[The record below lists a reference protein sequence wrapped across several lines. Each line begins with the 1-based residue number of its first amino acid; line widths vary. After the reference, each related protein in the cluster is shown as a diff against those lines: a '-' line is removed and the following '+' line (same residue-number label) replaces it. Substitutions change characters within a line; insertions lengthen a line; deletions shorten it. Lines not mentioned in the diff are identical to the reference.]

1 MGVLLMISTLTAAQ
15 QWLDLASNTVSE
27 PVLPARPFQLITLW
41 DMLRFEA
48 PWFYRATFEI
58 DRQICVLGKEIQ
70 QRGRDDRLTEA
81 EAAEVTD
88 ALHRILSQ
96 CKRIGLS
103 RSQERIDDILM
114 HVQAMPGHLFVTL
127 LRTQQMLLE
136 LRTAIVRDLDQQVF
150 LSLPLSDINYYE
162 QEQLFGLEVFTNF
175 PSTRPDVAEAGN
187 CYATG
192 RYTACV
198 FHCMRVLEK
207 GLHALVRDLNNS
219 FGANVVFNKDIEY
232 VNWGNIIEKIDA
244 EIRGL
249 LHPNRQPRLVPDDL
263 QFYSQTATEF
273 VYFKNAWRDDV
284 SHSRSAYD
292 ESEAETV
299 MNHVEAFMRKIA
311 KRLIE

>member
-1 MGVLLMISTLTAAQ
+1 
-15 QWLDLASNTVSE
+15 
-27 PVLPARPFQLITLW
+27 
-41 DMLRFEA
+41 
-48 PWFYRATFEI
+48 
-58 DRQICVLGKEIQ
+58 
-70 QRGRDDRLTEA
+70 
-81 EAAEVTD
+81 
-88 ALHRILSQ
+88 
-96 CKRIGLS
+96 
-103 RSQERIDDILM
+103 
-114 HVQAMPGHLFVTL
+114 
-127 LRTQQMLLE
+127 
-136 LRTAIVRDLDQQVF
+136 
-150 LSLPLSDINYYE
+150 
-162 QEQLFGLEVFTNF
+162 
-175 PSTRPDVAEAGN
+175 
-187 CYATG
+187 
-192 RYTACV
+192 
-198 FHCMRVLEK
+198 MRVLEK

>member
-1 MGVLLMISTLTAAQ
+1 MSLAIFHEHLL
-15 QWLDLASNTVSE
+15 D
-27 PVLPARPFQLITLW
+27 
-41 DMLRFEA
+41 
-48 PWFYRATFEI
+48 
-58 DRQICVLGKEIQ
+58 
-70 QRGRDDRLTEA
+70 
-81 EAAEVTD
+81 
-88 ALHRILSQ
+88 
-96 CKRIGLS
+96 
-103 RSQERIDDILM
+103 
-114 HVQAMPGHLFVTL
+114 
-127 LRTQQMLLE
+127 
-136 LRTAIVRDLDQQVF
+136 LRTAVARDLDERVF
-150 LSLPLSDINYYE
+150 MYLPSEDVKYYE

-187 CYATG
+187 CYAAG

-249 LHPNRQPRLVPDDL
+249 LDPNRKPRLVPDDL

-292 ESEAETV
+292 ESEAKTV